1 MAAKRKRHDDHEEAH
16 ADERWLITYAD
27 MITLLMAFFIMMFA
41 MSQLDLAKFQE
52 FREGVISHF
61 GGRGTPVMPGGDGNL
76 KGGAAPLLDMPV
88 GTRKGL
94 ADSDSGK
101 RLAREVAK
109 RAERESFD
117 KARRTILQKLAR
129 QGLARSVS
137 FRLEARGLVVTI
149 LTDKVLFDLGSAG
162 LRPDGHRILDALAD
176 GLRQLP
182 NPVAVEG
189 HTDNLPIHSAVYAS
203 NWELSTGRASTVVRY
218 LLERQ
223 HLPAGRLS
231 AAGYADQHPAASNAT
246 PTGRALNRRVEV
258 VVLSALG
265 NPSQKGDSTDG

>member
-1 MAAKRKRHDDHEEAH
+1 MAKRKRHEEHEEAH

-76 KGGAAPLLDMPV
+76 KGGVAPLLDLPV
-88 GTRKGL
+88 GTQKGL
-94 ADSDSGK
+94 SSQNTGK
-101 RLAREVAK
+101 QLLREAAR
-109 RAERESFD
+109 RAERDSFD
-117 KARRTILQKLAR
+117 KARQTILRQLAR
-129 QGLARSVS
+129 QGLVRAVS

-149 LTDKVLFDLGSAG
+149 LTDRVLFDLGSAE

-189 HTDNLPIHSAVYAS
+189 HTDNLPIHSSVYAS
-203 NWELSTGRASTVVRY
+203 NWELSTGRASSVVRY
-218 LLERQ
+218 LIEHP
-223 HLPAGRLS
+223 HLPATRLS

-246 PTGRALNRRVEV
+246 AGGRALNRRVQV
-258 VVLSALG
+258 VVMSALG
-265 NPSQKGDSTDG
+265 TPSQKEDSADG